1 LKKWILALLI
11 SSVTVFSVG
20 AYLYFDLFQYAA
32 TPGNE
37 TAAEA
42 VVLIPQGKGFR
53 AMTENLVAAGVLKYP
68 LKFRIYARIKGYDK
82 RIKAGE
88 YLLSAAMSP
97 EEILRVLM
105 SGKVRLYKMTVPEG
119 YTLQQIAALLAKAG
133 LMTEEDF
140 MMAATDATLV
150 RAYGFDAD
158 TFEGYLFPDT
168 YHFPRDITPDKII
181 STMVNRFWEQ
191 FKPKWKDRAEKLGF
205 SVHKAVT
212 LASIIEKE
220 TGMPFERAMISSV
233 FHNRLKK
240 RMRLE
245 SDPTVIYGV
254 KGFAGNLTRT
264 HLKTPSPYNTY
275 LIKGLPPAPIAN
287 PGSAAIN
294 AALYPA
300 DTPYLY
306 FVSKKDRTHK
316 FSSTIDEHNSAVR
329 KYQLGK

>member
-20 AYLYFDLFQYAA
+20 AYLYYDLFQYAL
-32 TPGNE
+32 TPGNTTTQE
-37 TAAEA
+37 AA
-42 VVLIPQGKGFR
+42 VLIPQGKGFR
-53 AMTENLVAAGVLKYP
+53 AITENLVTAGVVKDP

-82 RIKAGE
+82 KIKAGE

-97 EEILRVLM
+97 AEILQVLM
-105 SGKVRLYKMTVPEG
+105 SGKVRLYKITVPEG

-133 LMTEEDF
+133 LMTEKDF
-140 MMAATDATLV
+140 MAAATDPALV
-150 RAYGFDAD
+150 RAYGINAG

-168 YHFPRDITPDKII
+168 YYFPKDIPPDKII
-181 STMVNRFWEQ
+181 SKMVDRFWEQ
-191 FKPKWKDRAEKLGF
+191 FQPKWKARAEQLGF
-205 SVHKAVT
+205 SVHKTVT

-220 TGMPFERAMISSV
+220 TGVPFERAMISSV

-254 KGFAGNLTRT
+254 KDFAGNLTRQ

-275 LIKGLPPAPIAN
+275 LIRGLPPAPIAN

-300 DTPYLY
+300 DTPYFY

-316 FSSTIDEHNSAVR
+316 FSSTIDEHNRAVR